1 MKLLFVEDEP
11 ESIEPLKDLVRE
23 EGLVGQDPHVKNFEE
38 AIKAIK
44 DIRPDV
50 IILDLFD
57 GSLSERKDEGSKS
70 LDFIRKEHFC
80 PVIVY
85 SAFPEIIEDKKHPF
99 VHYIKKG
106 SGSEK
111 LALEKLREIEPHISV
126 LRDVE
131 EYVYETYSSVIREVA
146 RYAFNVCDGD
156 EERVDVLKRVVRRR
170 LAASMDEFLNY
181 EDKLASWEQ
190 YIFPPISKDIRLG
203 DVLKEKT
210 YSGND
215 ESDAFRIV
223 LTPSCDLVKYG
234 DERKVD
240 NVLVSRCCSIK
251 EGLKDAINLGGN
263 ITKRHKDRIKSFLSH
278 GHSNG
283 IIPLP
288 PLKDHIPLIAVNL
301 RDLQLIPADE
311 IENSGSPAT
320 VKYERIASLD
330 SPFRE
335 MVSWAYLEI
344 AGRPGLPDRDFDEWI
359 EEILDV
365 SSQKTENGN
374 DSA

>member
-11 ESIEPLKDLVRE
+11 ESIEPLMDLIRE
-23 EGLVGQDPHVKNFEE
+23 EGLVEQDPHVKKFEE

-50 IILDLFD
+50 VILDLFD
-57 GSLSERKDEGSKS
+57 GSLSDRKDEGSKS
-70 LDFIRKEHFC
+70 LDFIRREHFC

-85 SAFPEIIEDKKHPF
+85 SALPEIIEDKKHPF
-99 VHYIKKG
+99 VHYVKKG

-126 LRDVE
+126 LKDVE
-131 EYVYETYSSVIREVA
+131 QYVYETYSSAISEVVP
-146 RYAFNVCDGD
+146 YAFNVYDGS
-156 EERVDVLKRVVRRR
+156 EQRVDVVKRAARRR
-170 LAASMDEFLNY
+170 LAARMDELLSD

-190 YIFPPISKDIRLG
+190 YIFPPISKEIRLG
-203 DVLKEKT
+203 DVLKEKI
-210 YSGND
+210 YNGND
-215 ESDAFRIV
+215 APGTFRIV

-234 DERKVD
+234 DKRKVD

-251 EGLKDAINLGGN
+251 EGLKNAINLGEN
-263 ITKRHKDRIKSFLSH
+263 ITRKHKDRIKSFLSH

-288 PLKDHIPLIAVNL
+288 PLKDRIPLIAANL

-311 IENSGSPAT
+311 IETSNSPAT
-320 VKYERIASLD
+320 VKYARIASLD

-344 AGRPGLPDRDFDEWI
+344 AGRPGLPDRDLDEWI
-359 EEILDV
+359 EEILEG
-365 SSQKTENGN
+365 SS
-374 DSA
+374 